1 MEVSSITKTIKPML
15 LLVILVACVQAATGT
30 AAAIT
35 ADEPIAGYSMVT
47 AAQLDAQLSYVNPGH
62 IHPELAQLYVT
73 WGNRFGIKADLA
85 FAQMIHETNYLRY
98 TGDVRPGQNNFAG
111 IGATGGGNL
120 GNSFVN
126 AEAGV
131 IAHYAHL
138 AWYTFPNHVN
148 EYCNSSW
155 DPRHFGTTHRNTAR
169 TLRDLGGTWAVP
181 GTGYGDALAVHV
193 TRIWNLADPSYLSY
207 PILGGIRVK
216 WDSLNWAPGR
226 PLGAE
231 YSILAS
237 GGRVIGQAQDFER
250 GRIVW
255 NPA

>member
-1 MEVSSITKTIKPML
+1 
-15 LLVILVACVQAATGT
+15 
-30 AAAIT
+30 
-35 ADEPIAGYSMVT
+35 
-47 AAQLDAQLSYVNPGH
+47 
-62 IHPELAQLYVT
+62 
-73 WGNRFGIKADLA
+73 
-85 FAQMIHETNYLRY
+85 MIHETNYLRY

-111 IGATGGGNL
+111 IGATGGGNP

-169 TLRDLGGTWAVP
+169 TLRDLGGTWTVP

-193 TRIWNLADPSYLSY
+193 TRIWNLADPSYLCLLYTSDAADDLTRVD
-207 PILGGIRVK
+207 LGGR
-216 WDSLNWAPGR
+216 
-226 PLGAE
+226 
-231 YSILAS
+231 
-237 GGRVIGQAQDFER
+237 
-250 GRIVW
+250 RIIKK
-255 NPA
+255 